1 MVRLGRLT
9 ALCIETDLK
18 TSAYFAFR
26 LLVMGLGLH
35 DLVTPLPE

>member
-1 MVRLGRLT
+1 VRHRPNMVRLGRLT

-26 LLVMGLGLH
+26 L
-35 DLVTPLPE
+35 